1 MFKISSSPK
10 FPLSELLA
18 INKIFISFI
27 KKPLTVTS
35 RLDDGNLTFLTGCL
49 DADARPLTAAQKN
62 AIQERI
68 KPFSVVSVIGQGVMQ
83 VAAIEELPGKALYAA
98 CSACHGANGG
108 GGIGPKLSGKTHEYI
123 MGRLKAYKA
132 GETIGAQSSMMWG
145 NAARLSDEEIHQ
157 VTEYI
162 ETL

>member
-1 MFKISSSPK
+1 MKLFLIA
-10 FPLSELLA
+10 LS
-18 INKIFISFI
+18 
-27 KKPLTVTS
+27 
-35 RLDDGNLTFLTGCL
+35 LTFLTGCL

-62 AIQERI
+62 AIQDRI
-68 KPFSVVSVIGQGVMQ
+68 KPFSVVAVAGQGIMQ
-83 VAAIEELPGKALYAA
+83 VAAIEELPGKAIYAA

-108 GGIGPKLSGKTHEYI
+108 GGVGPALAGKTHEYI

-145 NAARLSDEEIHQ
+145 NASRLSDEEIHQ